1 MLAEGEYNPSQGTCS
16 KNDEKDQNHH
26 VPPSQEMAP
35 AVFSPRA
42 EKRAKIT
49 AVDVRQIIKWILRK
63 EDMKTHVSYVSLGLQ
78 QFGSC
83 PGAGG

>member
-26 VPPSQEMAP
+26 VPPAQEMAP
-35 AVFSPRA
+35 AVFSPIA

-49 AVDVRQIIKWILRK
+49 AVGLNSVQ
-63 EDMKTHVSYVSLGLQ
+63 LG
-78 QFGSC
+78 F
-83 PGAGG
+83 

>member
-1 MLAEGEYNPSQGTCS
+1 MVMLAEGEYNPSQGTCS

-26 VPPSQEMAP
+26 VPQSQEMAP

-49 AVDVRQIIKWILRK
+49 AVAI
-63 EDMKTHVSYVSLGLQ
+63 HVLCCSVYVSIQVLKLRVE
-78 QFGSC
+78 
-83 PGAGG
+83 